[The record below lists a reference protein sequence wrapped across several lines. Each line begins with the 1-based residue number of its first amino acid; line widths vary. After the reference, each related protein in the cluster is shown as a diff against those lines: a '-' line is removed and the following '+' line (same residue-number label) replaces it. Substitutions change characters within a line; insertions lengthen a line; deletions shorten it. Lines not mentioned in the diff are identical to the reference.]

1 VSDTTKTPEAL
12 LQDALNAE
20 QGRTKQLTAELGT
33 EREARTSAQNQ
44 ARAFEKERDDERAAH
59 TKTKNE
65 LADANKLVDELT
77 KQLSEPAGPKVHTA
91 TIGSGASAQTYRF
104 VVPQFYF
111 EGAKVKAEDVKNN
124 SDVLKA
130 LVKAGAKV
138 IELVPAKQ

>member
-1 VSDTTKTPEAL
+1 MSEVKSPEAL

-20 QGRTKQLTAELGT
+20 QGRTKQLTLDLGT
-33 EREARTSAQNQ
+33 ERAARTTAQTQ

-77 KQLSEPAGPKVHTA
+77 QKLSEPTGPKAHTA
-91 TIGSGASAQTYRF
+91 TLGSGASAQTYRF
-104 VVPQFYF
+104 VVPQFHF

-130 LVKAGAKV
+130 LVKAGAQV